1 MSLNRITSFIFGII
15 FIVILYNIIYYA
27 LKVMYKDVRTGK
39 KSKGRR
45 VTQAHGLEIIKSTP
59 KESLKNGSIIPVSET
74 LSFGRKEDN
83 SIVLNV

>member
-39 KSKGRR
+39 KSKRRR
-45 VTQAHGLEIIKSTP
+45 VGERFDRQNFK
-59 KESLKNGSIIPVSET
+59 
-74 LSFGRKEDN
+74 R
-83 SIVLNV
+83 